1 MNENHHK
8 KVSPPS
14 KLIIHH
20 ISIKV
25 NCRKKEGD
33 PSLALGMTGM

>member
-1 MNENHHK
+1 MARQALLL
-8 KVSPPS
+8 
-14 KLIIHH
+14 KLIFHH

-25 NCRKKEGD
+25 DWRKREGD